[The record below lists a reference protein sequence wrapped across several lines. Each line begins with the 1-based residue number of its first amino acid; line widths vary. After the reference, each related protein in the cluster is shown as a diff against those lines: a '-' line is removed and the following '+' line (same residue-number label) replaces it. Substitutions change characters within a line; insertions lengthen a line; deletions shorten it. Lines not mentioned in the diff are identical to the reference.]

1 MAADLPTCTA
11 AWPPALW
18 PPAAPPASDRVAAAT
33 AVLLAWASV
42 GLLGSVLV
50 NFA

>member
-33 AVLLAWASV
+33 ASV